1 MKRSQFE
8 QQMQQNDGVSRLYC
22 GDFNVGQGGV
32 MSNANKGTTR
42 PWYFSDDLKLFAI
55 KAGLVAIIT
64 VFAALWIIDSVANT
78 VRESV
83 VYTMAE
89 LREQVQFPLGG
100 KQFWGKIE
108 QELDHLADASSDLPP
123 EKKQKLINDVRLIVA
138 RWRPFI
144 DAVQSEIQKPPNA
157 K

>member
-1 MKRSQFE
+1 MTEVVFLVYSAVTFKI
-8 QQMQQNDGVSRLYC
+8 
-22 GDFNVGQGGV
+22 GQGIV
-32 MSNANKGTTR
+32 MSNANKGTDR

-55 KAGLVAIIT
+55 KTGVVAIVT

>member
-1 MKRSQFE
+1 MTEVVFLVYSAVTFKI
-8 QQMQQNDGVSRLYC
+8 
-22 GDFNVGQGGV
+22 GQGIV
-32 MSNANKGTTR
+32 MSNANKGTDR

-55 KAGLVAIIT
+55 KTGVVAIVT

-89 LREQVQFPLGG
+89 LHEQVQFPLGG

-144 DAVQSEIQKPPNA
+144 DAVQNEIQKPPNA

>member
-1 MKRSQFE
+1 MTEVVFLVYSAVTFKI
-8 QQMQQNDGVSRLYC
+8 
-22 GDFNVGQGGV
+22 GQGIV
-32 MSNANKGTTR
+32 MSNANKGTDR

-55 KAGLVAIIT
+55 KTGLVAIIT
-64 VFAALWIIDSVANT
+64 IFAALWIVDSVANT

>member
-1 MKRSQFE
+1 MTEVVFLVYSAVTFKI
-8 QQMQQNDGVSRLYC
+8 
-22 GDFNVGQGGV
+22 GQGIV
-32 MSNANKGTTR
+32 MSNANKGTDR
-42 PWYFSDDLKLFAI
+42 PWYFSDDLKLFVI
-55 KAGLVAIIT
+55 KTGLVAIIT

-144 DAVQSEIQKPPNA
+144 DAVQNEIQKPPNA

>member
-1 MKRSQFE
+1 MTEVVFLVYSAVTFKI
-8 QQMQQNDGVSRLYC
+8 
-22 GDFNVGQGGV
+22 GQGIV
-32 MSNANKGTTR
+32 MSNANKGTDR

-55 KAGLVAIIT
+55 KTGLVAIIT
-64 VFAALWIIDSVANT
+64 IFAALWIVDSVANT

-144 DAVQSEIQKPPNA
+144 DAVQSEIQKPPNEN
-157 K
+157 

>member
-1 MKRSQFE
+1 
-8 QQMQQNDGVSRLYC
+8 
-22 GDFNVGQGGV
+22 
-32 MSNANKGTTR
+32 MSNANKGTDR

-55 KAGLVAIIT
+55 KTGLVAVIT

-78 VRESV
+78 IRESV

-89 LREQVQFPLGG
+89 LRELQFPLGG

-108 QELDHLADASSDLPP
+108 QELDHLADTSSDLPP

>member
-1 MKRSQFE
+1 
-8 QQMQQNDGVSRLYC
+8 
-22 GDFNVGQGGV
+22 
-32 MSNANKGTTR
+32 
-42 PWYFSDDLKLFAI
+42 
-55 KAGLVAIIT
+55 VAVIT

-78 VRESV
+78 IRESV

-108 QELDHLADASSDLPP
+108 QELDHLADTSSDLPP

-144 DAVQSEIQKPPNA
+144 DAVQSEIQKSPNE

>member
-1 MKRSQFE
+1 
-8 QQMQQNDGVSRLYC
+8 MQQNEGVSRLYC
-22 GDFNVGQGGV
+22 GDFKVGQGVV
-32 MSNANKGTTR
+32 MSNANKGTDR

-55 KAGLVAIIT
+55 KTGLVAIIT
-64 VFAALWIIDSVANT
+64 IFAALWIVDSVANT

>member
-1 MKRSQFE
+1 MTEVVFLVYSAVTFKI
-8 QQMQQNDGVSRLYC
+8 
-22 GDFNVGQGGV
+22 GQGIV
-32 MSNANKGTTR
+32 MSNANKGTDR

-55 KAGLVAIIT
+55 KTGLVAIIT
-64 VFAALWIIDSVANT
+64 IFAALWIVDSVANT

-144 DAVQSEIQKPPNA
+144 DAVQNEIQKPPNA